1 MKNNI
6 LIVIVLAY
14 ISTVNAGD
22 AKMINDIN
30 RIDPNSHSM
39 PEYLTV
45 NNNKLYFSAD
55 NGVYGKELWVYDGNN
70 APVMLADIYTG
81 SDGSKP
87 ECLTMFNG
95 RLYFSAEDG
104 TYGKELWVYEHYY
117 APNIVADIR
126 NGISGSN
133 PGDLTVFNN

>member
-1 MKNNI
+1 
-6 LIVIVLAY
+6 
-14 ISTVNAGD
+14 
-22 AKMINDIN
+22 
-30 RIDPNSHSM
+30 
-39 PEYLTV
+39 
-45 NNNKLYFSAD
+45 
-55 NGVYGKELWVYDGNN
+55 
-70 APVMLADIYTG
+70 MLADIYTG